1 VEAEME
7 AELLGSM
14 GPDEYI
20 KARVESYM
28 DWASNKAVKFKS
40 YYLNMRALSVVGG
53 AVVPVLVNVNIP
65 FKNSITTVVSLIVVI
80 MVSLESVY
88 HYREQWKNYR
98 STEQFIRA
106 EKFQYLTKEGPY
118 KKLDAKEA
126 FLLFVERV
134 ENAIASENAATLNIM
149 TLASE
154 VKDGGK
160 AAAQP

>member
-1 VEAEME
+1 ME
-7 AELLGSM
+7 AALTGSM

-20 KARVESYM
+20 KSRVDMYM
-28 DWASNKAVKFKS
+28 AWYNQKAVKFKS

-53 AVVPVLVNVNIP
+53 AVVPVLVNLNLSSP
-65 FKNSITTVVSLIVVI
+65 FKEYITTVISLIVVI

-98 STEQFIRA
+98 STEQFIGA

-118 KKLDAKEA
+118 KKLEAMEA
-126 FLLFVERV
+126 FLLLVERI
-134 ENAIASENAATLNIM
+134 ENAIASENAATLSIM

-154 VKDGGK
+154 VKEGSK
-160 AAAQP
+160 AAAKS

>member
-1 VEAEME
+1 ME
-7 AELLGSM
+7 ADLLGSM
-14 GPDEYI
+14 SSDGYI
-20 KARVESYM
+20 KARVETYV
-28 DWASNKAVKFKS
+28 DWANMKAVKYKS
-40 YYLNMRALSVVGG
+40 YYLNMRALSVLGG
-53 AVVPVLVNVNIP
+53 AVVPVLVNVSIP
-65 FKNSITTVVSLIVVI
+65 FKNSITTVISLMVVI

-118 KKLDAKEA
+118 GKLEARDA
-126 FLLFVERV
+126 FVLFVERV

-154 VKDGGK
+154 VKEGGK
-160 AAAQP
+160 AATHP